1 MEFLEALKTLVE
13 YGIAFA
19 VMGAVIVAF
28 LLDKLAPAAARDREV
43 NRERALTDRAME
55 QVTKLV
61 EELKAT
67 NDAWERRNEID
78 AARYDI
84 RNEQGR

>member
-1 MEFLEALKTLVE
+1 MDFLEVIKTLVE

-19 VMGAVIVAF
+19 VMGAVIIAF
-28 LLDKLAPAAARDREV
+28 LTDKLSPAAAREREV
-43 NRERALTDRAME
+43 NRERVLTDRAME

-67 NDAWERRNEID
+67 NDAWERRNEIE
-78 AARYDI
+78 AAKYDI